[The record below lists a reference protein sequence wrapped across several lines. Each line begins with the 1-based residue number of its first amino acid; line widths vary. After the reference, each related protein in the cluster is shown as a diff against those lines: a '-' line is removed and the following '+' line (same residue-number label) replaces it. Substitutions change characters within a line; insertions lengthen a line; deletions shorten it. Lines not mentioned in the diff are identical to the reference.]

1 MQRESNKQRKQFW
14 FFVAILLIASAL
26 TYLPLVN
33 QIGYLND
40 DWYLMYDAHTQG
52 PDFFHEVYR
61 GDRPARAYVLGAA
74 YSLFGDN
81 ALYYHLSGYAFRFLS
96 GFAFFWIMERLWAG
110 RTKMNFSAA
119 LLFLLYPGFLSQVNP
134 IDYQSQ
140 LLSLCL
146 AIVSIALTIKAI
158 QTSNVTSRVVWTL
171 LSILLGIEYLALIDY
186 FIGLEL
192 LRLAIVFL
200 LVLRVQ
206 GASLKQKFKQ
216 TFLHWLP
223 FAAGPG
229 LFLIWRLFIFETD
242 RRATDVGAQLGQLF
256 SSPLVGLWWLVYL
269 VQDVFNVLLVA
280 WGYPL
285 YLLAFQMRLRDTLIG
300 FSLAAFVVLLV
311 VIGLRWGKEDEVESD
326 AGPSSGW
333 MREEYWLGLVTV
345 VGGLLPVILANRHIL
360 FPDLSRYALASSA
373 GVAIL
378 LAGIIAQITSRS
390 LRMTLV
396 SFLIVVSILTH
407 FGNAVRVANET
418 EVIRNFWWQVSWRAP
433 GIQAGT
439 TLVASYPGVGIQ
451 EDYFVWGPAN
461 LIYYP
466 EKQTQRPIEIKLPA
480 AVLTNDVV
488 LKIITRKGAET
499 PERRGNIL
507 TRDFGEVLF
516 IVQTSPDSCV
526 RIIDGDAPELSS
538 RDSHRTMVVAPF
550 SQLDFVR
557 LDSNF
562 HEPPQTI
569 FGTEPEHDW
578 CYYYQQAALARQQG
592 DWVAI
597 QMLHQQALGLGL
609 YPNDS
614 VEWMP
619 FAQAYTV
626 LGNLDEL
633 RTLKKIIIAD
643 PYLMAQTCQILTD
656 MTARYQIDPEIQT
669 FVQNSFCE

>member
-1 MQRESNKQRKQFW
+1 
-14 FFVAILLIASAL
+14 
-26 TYLPLVN
+26 
-33 QIGYLND
+33 
-40 DWYLMYDAHTQG
+40 
-52 PDFFHEVYR
+52 
-61 GDRPARAYVLGAA
+61 
-74 YSLFGDN
+74 
-81 ALYYHLSGYAFRFLS
+81 
-96 GFAFFWIMERLWAG
+96 
-110 RTKMNFSAA
+110 
-119 LLFLLYPGFLSQVNP
+119 
-134 IDYQSQ
+134 
-140 LLSLCL
+140 
-146 AIVSIALTIKAI
+146 
-158 QTSNVTSRVVWTL
+158 
-171 LSILLGIEYLALIDY
+171 
-186 FIGLEL
+186 
-192 LRLAIVFL
+192 
-200 LVLRVQ
+200 
-206 GASLKQKFKQ
+206 
-216 TFLHWLP
+216 
-223 FAAGPG
+223 
-229 LFLIWRLFIFETD
+229 
-242 RRATDVGAQLGQLF
+242 
-256 SSPLVGLWWLVYL
+256 
-269 VQDVFNVLLVA
+269 
-280 WGYPL
+280 
-285 YLLAFQMRLRDTLIG
+285 MRLRDTLIG

-488 LKIITRKGAET
+488 LKIITGKGAET

-557 LDSNF
+557 LDSSF

-578 CYYYQQAALARQQG
+578 CYYYQQAALARQQD
-592 DWVAI
+592 DWETI
-597 QMLHQQALGLGL
+597 QVLHQRALRLGL

-619 FAQAYTV
+619 FVQAYTL
-626 LGNLDEL
+626 LGDLDEL

-656 MTARYQIDPEIQT
+656 MTASYQIDPEIQT